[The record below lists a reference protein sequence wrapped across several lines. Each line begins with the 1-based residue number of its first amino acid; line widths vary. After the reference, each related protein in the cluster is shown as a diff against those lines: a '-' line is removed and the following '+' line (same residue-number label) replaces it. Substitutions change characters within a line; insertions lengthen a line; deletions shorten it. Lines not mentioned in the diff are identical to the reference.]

1 MKSGILKSNLFVS
14 AKKNFNFDL
23 NLFTGY
29 YLKDTSYS
37 YLTILVV
44 LVCLFNFPN
53 MIYAQTAMQDTNHIK
68 VETANN
74 YLEFGLEYYSP
85 SHWNRQ
91 IKTINLNG
99 LIGKEFVPKIG
110 LQIFAGVTITYAWG
124 NTIMVNEFLKE
135 EQYETSAM
143 GIGPIILFRLQ
154 PLTIGNFSFSI
165 DALGGIIL
173 YNKSFPPRG
182 DIYNFMFRL
191 GGTIG
196 FYIDDSF
203 RINLGLRRMHVSNGQ
218 GVGYFNPFY
227 EGEGFSLNLSR
238 QF

>member
-1 MKSGILKSNLFVS
+1 MSN
-14 AKKNFNFDL
+14 
-23 NLFTGY
+23 
-29 YLKDTSYS
+29 S

-44 LVCLFNFPN
+44 LVYFFNFPN
-53 MIYAQTAMQDTNHIK
+53 KIYGQTAKQDTAHTT
-68 VETANN
+68 VELFNN
-74 YLEFGLEYYSP
+74 YLEFGFEYYSP

-99 LIGKEFVPKIG
+99 MIGQELIKPIG
-110 LQIFAGVTITYAWG
+110 LQIFAGVTITHAWG

-135 EQYETSAM
+135 EQYETSAI

-154 PLTIGNFSFSI
+154 PLAIGNFSFSV
-165 DALGGIIL
+165 DATGGIIL

-196 FYIDDSF
+196 FYIGDNFS
-203 RINLGLRRMHVSNGQ
+203 INLGLRRMHISNGQ
-218 GVGYFNPFY
+218 GVGSFNPFY
-227 EGEGFSLNLSR
+227 EGEGLSLNLSK

>member
-1 MKSGILKSNLFVS
+1 MTLTTLVFLFS
-14 AKKNFNFDL
+14 FPGKLYAQETMAEN
-23 NLFTGY
+23 
-29 YLKDTSYS
+29 
-37 YLTILVV
+37 YLT
-44 LVCLFNFPN
+44 
-53 MIYAQTAMQDTNHIK
+53 TADPS
-68 VETANN
+68 ESF
-74 YLEFGLEYYSP
+74 LEFGLEYYTP

-99 LIGKEFVPKIG
+99 LIGKEFIPLIG
-110 LQIFAGVTITYAWG
+110 LQIFAGATITHAWG
-124 NTIMVNEFLKE
+124 NTIMVNELLKE

-173 YNKSFPPRG
+173 YNKSFPPKG

-191 GGTIG
+191 GGTITFSAG
-196 FYIDDSF
+196 NNYSF
-203 RINLGLRRMHVSNGQ
+203 NLGLRRMHISNGQ

-227 EGEGFSLNLSR
+227 EGEGLSLNFSK